1 MTSETDDHPTT
12 EITKEFFSRITL
24 FRYFSYARRGGN
36 TYEIGLHT
44 QFVGEILDVKVE
56 DSVCDGKG
64 HVDIEKVKPMLFDP
78 EVNTYHGVG
87 RLLGRAFSIGKDIR
101 GR

>member
-1 MTSETDDHPTT
+1 MIIRQRKS
-12 EITKEFFSRITL
+12 
-24 FRYFSYARRGGN
+24 RRGGN

-64 HVDIEKVKPMLFDP
+64 HVDIEKVKPMLFDRRSTLTTRSAGFWVAP
-78 EVNTYHGVG
+78 SPSERIFEGG
-87 RLLGRAFSIGKDIR
+87 RLQRRHRRTDLGTDIT
-101 GR
+101 

>member
-1 MTSETDDHPTT
+1 MIIRQRKS
-12 EITKEFFSRITL
+12 
-24 FRYFSYARRGGN
+24 RRGGN

-87 RLLGRAFSIGKDIR
+87 RLLGRALSIGKDIR